1 VTQTHALLLSL
12 ALEVPVVVGL
22 VHWKRWAPGR
32 LVVVVLAA
40 VGATLLTHPLLW
52 MLDPALLPPW
62 PGGLRYALPEVAIAL
77 IEGAV
82 YAWPAGLGLR
92 RGMLLSLAAN
102 ALSYGAGLVMHALSS
117 P

>member
-1 VTQTHALLLSL
+1 MTQTDALLLSL
-12 ALEVPVVVGL
+12 ALEVPIVVAL
-22 VHWKRWAPGR
+22 VAWRRWAPGR
-32 LVVVVLAA
+32 LGVVALAA

-52 MLDPALLPPW
+52 MLDPSVLPPW

-82 YAWPAGLGLR
+82 YAWPAGLGPR
-92 RGMLLSLAAN
+92 RGMMLSVMAN
-102 ALSYGAGLVMHALSS
+102 ALSYGTGLLLQALSA